1 MEKIK
6 IVVDTNI
13 FISAFLGSK
22 NAKFLLK
29 EIINDEY
36 TLIMS
41 QQQLEEIETVW
52 KRPKFS
58 KYITPGELMNL

>member
-1 MEKIK
+1 MGKIK

-13 FISAFLGSK
+13 FVSAFLGSK

-36 TLIMS
+36 
-41 QQQLEEIETVW
+41 
-52 KRPKFS
+52 
-58 KYITPGELMNL
+58 